1 MRIWSRKEKKGI
13 ILVALTFITSILCWL
28 AGLSYGAV
36 SIIALKT
43 YATLLFWR
51 FRLPFAFIAIFV
63 LMAMGLLDVYHLIEF
78 ASFDVI
84 LFLIGMMTIIGF
96 LEENHF
102 FEYLID
108 RIIKLVGN
116 KTERIILVLLL
127 ASAVFAA
134 LVDEVTSIL
143 FMSAT
148 ILHLA
153 ATFNVNPIPFIMMT
167 VFATNIGSSATVIGN
182 PVGVMIALKGG
193 LSFSDF
199 LRWAT
204 PISIS
209 ALVITVLISTR
220 LFSKDIKELS
230 EKMRSEKPA
239 REEES
244 RGFPENKIRICWAVF
259 LLTILSLVFHHSIEE
274 ALHLE
279 KNTLL
284 IGTALFFGGVSLLLE
299 RERAHEIV
307 ERRVDWWTLTFFA
320 LLFASVGTLKYV
332 GVTKLLAQWVFNLSQ
347 GSEIGMFVIFT
358 WIAGMLSAFLDNVLA
373 VATFTPVV
381 QDIGDMGIYN
391 FPLWWGMLFAGT
403 FFGNLTMIGSTAN
416 IIAIGMLERRRN
428 MHITFMQWI
437 KVGSLIAIPTL
448 ILATVLILIQLPY
461 MPR

>member
-1 MRIWSRKEKKGI
+1 
-13 ILVALTFITSILCWL
+13 
-28 AGLSYGAV
+28 
-36 SIIALKT
+36 
-43 YATLLFWR
+43 
-51 FRLPFAFIAIFV
+51 
-63 LMAMGLLDVYHLIEF
+63 MGLLDVYHLIEF

-244 RGFPENKIRICWAVF
+244 RGFPENKIRICWACF
-259 LLTILSLVFHHSIEE
+259 
-274 ALHLE
+274 
-279 KNTLL
+279 
-284 IGTALFFGGVSLLLE
+284 
-299 RERAHEIV
+299 
-307 ERRVDWWTLTFFA
+307 
-320 LLFASVGTLKYV
+320 Y
-332 GVTKLLAQWVFNLSQ
+332 
-347 GSEIGMFVIFT
+347 
-358 WIAGMLSAFLDNVLA
+358 
-373 VATFTPVV
+373 
-381 QDIGDMGIYN
+381 
-391 FPLWWGMLFAGT
+391 
-403 FFGNLTMIGSTAN
+403 
-416 IIAIGMLERRRN
+416 
-428 MHITFMQWI
+428 
-437 KVGSLIAIPTL
+437 
-448 ILATVLILIQLPY
+448 
-461 MPR
+461 